1 MVWYEVSLHLDS
13 VPASALVDYML
24 RDHIPEIWATG
35 CFRSIRF
42 DQASAMQFR
51 TSYQADTQADLD
63 RYLRD
68 HAAGL
73 RTKFAS
79 RFSEGVAFTREVWT
93 TQQTWP

>member
-1 MVWYEVSLHLDS
+1 MVWYEVTLHLEGVS
-13 VPASALVDYML
+13 ASALVDYMR

-35 CFRSIRF
+35 CFRRIRF

-51 TSYQADTQADLD
+51 TCYCAETQADLD

-68 HAAGL
+68 HAAGI
-73 RTKFAS
+73 RANFAS
-79 RFSEGVAFTREVWT
+79 RFSEGVAFTREVWI